1 MAAINKG
8 ARKAVLGGKTA
19 SVDIPKP
26 RNGDGVVGR
35 DHFTVAPAKPV
46 PGEHPDPML
55 PTPPNSISPSLPPQ
69 NFVGRGHVGTGG
81 NRPPTPHALDSED
94 PDMRGVVDPGH
105 DDGQARTRARDSGPV
120 AIQPDLDATGA
131 ITPALLA
138 KYHLPD
144 ILLAHG
150 PLAIRHLMNYLTISV
165 PGFSRIPPARA
176 RRIVVSALEGRG
188 SGGGDDAAESR
199 TVAGGGLHGDVMFEK
214 VGWGRWDARLRG
226 QPPRRERR
234 DGFGPGTPGQQH
246 NHEYSPPASVLSS
259 TSFSHSALPLRGNHY
274 LAGYPNRGLAGTSW
288 TEESVEFSHH
298 DDDYDEGGN
307 MDDSAE
313 EHEADRMSLD
323 HEHDHSMASSSS
335 EADPANEE
343 QPDGYPN
350 DNNEEREEDITDD
363 EDWAGIG
370 AAALRQA
377 SYTAASSSNPRY
389 RGGGGNFNYRVRR
402 PLKRPSPSPP
412 ASAHRNH
419 SATNRPPARRFKSS
433 SRTTYHPPR
442 PNPNIRFSP
451 PPQGL
456 ASNSQEREAIE
467 ALVQLSH
474 V

>member
-1 MAAINKG
+1 MANINK
-8 ARKAVLGGKTA
+8 ASHKSVFGGKSA

-26 RNGDGVVGR
+26 RKGGAVTGR
-35 DHFTVAPAKPV
+35 DNCTAVPAKPA
-46 PGEHPDPML
+46 PGDHPNPML

-69 NFVGRGHVGTGG
+69 HFIGRGHVGTGG
-81 NRPPTPHALDSED
+81 ERPPTPHALDSED
-94 PDMRGVVDPGH
+94 PGH
-105 DDGQARTRARDSGPV
+105 DDGQGRKRPRESAPV
-120 AIQPDLDATGA
+120 AIQPELDATGA

-176 RRIVVSALEGRG
+176 RRIVVGALEGRG
-188 SGGGDDAAESR
+188 SGGGDDTAESR
-199 TVAGGGLHGDVMFEK
+199 TGAGGGLHGDVIFEK
-214 VGWGRWDARLRG
+214 VGWGRWDARLQG
-226 QPPRRERR
+226 QPSRRERR
-234 DGFGPGTPGQQH
+234 DGFGPGTPGQHH
-246 NHEYSPPASVLSS
+246 NHELSPPASVLS
-259 TSFSHSALPLRGNHY
+259 TSFSHSALPLRGQQFP
-274 LAGYPNRGLAGTSW
+274 PNRGLAGASW
-288 TEESVEFSHH
+288 TEESAEFSHH

-307 MDDSAE
+307 MDYSAE

-323 HEHDHSMASSSS
+323 QEHDRSMVSSSS
-335 EADPANEE
+335 EADPTNSSPNE
-343 QPDGYPN
+343 D
-350 DNNEEREEDITDD
+350 REEDVTDD

-377 SYTAASSSNPRY
+377 SYTAASSAGVRY
-389 RGGGGNFNYRVRR
+389 RGGGGFNYRVRR

-412 ASAHRNH
+412 ASAALNLPNNLHH
-419 SATNRPPARRFKSS
+419 LPRRFKPASAP
-433 SRTTYHPPR
+433 RATYHPPR
-442 PNPNIRFSP
+442 PNPNPNMRLSP
-451 PPQGL
+451 APQEL